1 MSKLHSKYYSVF
13 AGCILSLFILFL
25 LPNVFPAEQVRAQT
39 HNNRTNRIKKIR
51 ISPDPLSIQFFVTG
65 PIPVKVVKV
74 EKRELLVALKNVTL
88 DKGFKIEGRQ
98 TGAFRNIDV
107 EALSGNVVAV
117 ILTSDQPY
125 GEIRSDFNSSQSIF
139 MVDLG
144 IKGKTEAVAKAGP
157 VPAPPEPE
165 IKAAVPA
172 ASKTPPPAE
181 KRPSPKAAVAKE
193 EHLPDPV
200 KRSDIP
206 EITAVDKINK
216 GGASSRKRKAAE
228 ILEPAVYVPPVREL
242 SGYSGDISD
251 IIQTIDDSGCES
263 DRVDNAVNLLRKKM
277 YAKAFDLLDQFTM
290 QENFTCLEQAFF
302 LKAYAFLKSVP
313 KKDYTRLIQ
322 AERLFQDALISY
334 PKSDYIPYG
343 YAAIGLIQLKLNNI
357 SAAEGYF
364 NIVKQGYL
372 QYSGMAEILYQLALI
387 YDLKGYPDKALT
399 YYKQVFEDTQVNS
412 YIADAGV
419 GYGKALFN
427 KRNYLD
433 SLSILNYVV
442 TSHPKKVYENA
453 DLLLYIG
460 NADYEVGLSRQA
472 RENLNRVLNLFADI
486 PGRDII
492 LSRVGDT
499 YGMEDKVEKAV
510 KVYELVREK
519 FPDTEGYIASSI
531 GIARY
536 LKKDSEKMEIYQ
548 MIKKK
553 FPENTYARIAMMRL
567 AEIYQKQGEYNN
579 CIKEIED
586 LLSTHPRGL
595 RYEAVKLMQK
605 AYEQLF
611 KEQLKVD
618 EFTKVLNR
626 YELEHN
632 RIDRMGSRQL
642 ELSVGLAYLEA
653 KLYEEAFNHLINAY
667 KQYKRAS
674 RSEQLL
680 LGLGMAMDESGRKD
694 DALKLFNGFVKRFSK
709 SRHRMRALV
718 RAGEIYLD
726 KKEYNASSKKF
737 KAAYGAARDSLEKGR
752 ILMSHAKVFE
762 KKGDWKTAAGY
773 RERAIK
779 DIALASGEN
788 YETLTLAYR
797 ELGRTYI
804 QLKKYVKSA
813 NAYDKALKFSKDERE
828 KANLGFL
835 LGDAYQKGNILSK
848 AKDAYKQVIASYDS
862 VWARL
867 AQQRLNTLE
876 LAQMVQNS

>member
-1 MSKLHSKYYSVF
+1 MSKLQSKYYSVLT
-13 AGCILSLFILFL
+13 GCVLSLFVLFF
-25 LPNVFPAEQVRAQT
+25 LPNLFPAEQAHAQ
-39 HNNRTNRIKKIR
+39 NNGIKKIR
-51 ISPDPLSIQFFVTG
+51 ISPDSLSIEIFVTG

-74 EKRELLVALKNVTL
+74 APKELLVALKNVTL
-88 DKGFKIEGRQ
+88 EKGFKIEGKQ
-98 TGAFRNIDV
+98 TTAFQNIAV
-107 EALSGNVVAV
+107 EKLSGNVVAV

-125 GEIRSDFNSSQSIF
+125 GEIRSKFNSSQSIF

-144 IKGKTEAVAKAGP
+144 TKEIAKAVAEAKPVSPRPGP
-157 VPAPPEPE
+157 QIKPTAPAEPQTAQIVE
-165 IKAAVPA
+165 KKPS
-172 ASKTPPPAE
+172 SKTAI
-181 KRPSPKAAVAKE
+181 AKE
-193 EHLPDPV
+193 EQLPDPV

-216 GGASSRKRKAAE
+216 GGKAPRLLKSVQ
-228 ILEPAVYVPPVREL
+228 IPEPVVYVPPVREA
-242 SGYSGDISD
+242 SGYSGNISD
-251 IIQTIDDSGCES
+251 IVQKIDESGCES
-263 DRVDNAVNLLRKKM
+263 GRLDSAVNLLRKKL
-277 YAKAFDLLDQFTM
+277 YAKAFDLLDQYTM
-290 QENFTCLEQAFF
+290 QENFTCLEQASF
-302 LKAYAFLKSVP
+302 LKAYAFLKSVQ
-313 KKDYTRLIQ
+313 KEDYTRLIQ

-343 YAAIGLIQLKLNNI
+343 YAAIGLIQKELNNI

-372 QYSGMAEILYQLALI
+372 QYSGMAEILYHLAWI
-387 YDLKGYPDKALT
+387 YDLKGYPEKALT

-427 KRNYLD
+427 KRQYLD
-433 SLSILNYVV
+433 SLSVLNYVV
-442 TSHPKKVYENA
+442 TSSPKKVYETS

-460 NADYEVGLSRQA
+460 NANYEVGLSRPA
-472 RENLNRVLNLFADI
+472 RENLNRVLNLFVDI

-492 LSRVGDT
+492 LSRIGDT

-667 KQYKRAS
+667 KQYKRSS

-680 LGLGMAMDESGRKD
+680 LGLGVAMDESGRKD
-694 DALKLFNGFVKRFSK
+694 DALKLFNGFTKRFAK
-709 SRHRMRALV
+709 SRHRVHALM

-726 KKEYNASSKKF
+726 KKEYEASSDKF
-737 KAAYGAARDSLEKGR
+737 KAAYRTAKAHREKGR
-752 ILMSHAKVFE
+752 ILMSHANVFE
-762 KKGDWKTAAGY
+762 KKGDWKAAADY
-773 RERAIK
+773 RERAVK

-788 YETLTLAYR
+788 YEALTLAYK

-813 NAYDKALKFSKDERE
+813 NAYDKALNFSKDERE

-848 AKDAYKQVIASYDS
+848 AKDAFKQVVASYDS